1 MTERVQK
8 RRVRALGQSL
18 HLADI
23 NPLLIF
29 ETTHAFGLGDSCALP
44 GRQVLLKSLN
54 LYAVASVTGLG
65 PSDGPAPTPIK
76 KLQAEPLWDS
86 LQA

>member
-1 MTERVQK
+1 MTERVQR

-29 ETTHAFGLGDSCALP
+29 ETTHVFGLGDSCALP
-44 GRQVLLKSLN
+44 GCGALLKSLT
-54 LYAVASVTGLG
+54 LYAVASVTGPG

-76 KLQAEPLWDS
+76 RLQAEPLWDS
-86 LQA
+86 LRA